1 MVDLNTLKQAGV
13 INKNIEFAKVVLS
26 GKIER
31 AVNSWPDGA
40 TKGARAAIEAAGGK
54 IEE

>member
-1 MVDLNTLKQAGV
+1 MDLNTLKQAGV
-13 INKNIEFAKVVLS
+13 ITKNIEFAKVVLS

-31 AVNSWPDGA
+31 PVTVRGLSV